1 MWNSSRCIK
10 LCARQEAGLLI
21 YDEQTMRQKLH
32 ELMAQHESEV
42 LELTLSLFVAFKSIV
57 VNP

>member
-1 MWNSSRCIK
+1 M
-10 LCARQEAGLLI
+10 I